1 MKRTIRKVLCLL
13 LLLLLFP
20 MQTRGAVESETTA
33 QSEKLRLD
41 NENRYEGMEKAYQDG
56 YEPEVSGESVSVILP
71 LMWNGKNE
79 VDTITASLDQGDQNT
94 APFIFQNY
102 QKTFKKT
109 EEKINDTEATK
120 IEGTLKKDVLQ
131 KVLAESGMTETAAAM
146 GVTEEQLADNVNAI
160 MDAIRKAKPA
170 SAKGQY
176 FRSVTL
182 ASTMGPGVKLST
194 AKYA

>member
-79 VDTITASLDQGDQNT
+79 VDTITSSLGSEYSTIYISELSED
-94 APFIFQNY
+94 I
-102 QKTFKKT
+102 QK
-109 EEKINDTEATK
+109 D
-120 IEGTLKKDVLQ
+120 G
-131 KVLAESGMTETAAAM
+131 
-146 GVTEEQLADNVNAI
+146 
-160 MDAIRKAKPA
+160 RKN
-170 SAKGQY
+170 Q
-176 FRSVTL
+176 
-182 ASTMGPGVKLST
+182 
-194 AKYA
+194 

>member
-79 VDTITASLDQGDQNT
+79 VDTITARW
-94 APFIFQNY
+94 
-102 QKTFKKT
+102 
-109 EEKINDTEATK
+109 
-120 IEGTLKKDVLQ
+120 
-131 KVLAESGMTETAAAM
+131 
-146 GVTEEQLADNVNAI
+146 
-160 MDAIRKAKPA
+160 IREIRI
-170 SAKGQY
+170 QHHLY
-176 FRSVTL
+176 FRIIRRHSKKRKKK
-182 ASTMGPGVKLST
+182 SMIPIRRE
-194 AKYA
+194 KYF

>member
-94 APFIFQNY
+94 AP
-102 QKTFKKT
+102 
-109 EEKINDTEATK
+109 
-120 IEGTLKKDVLQ
+120 L
-131 KVLAESGMTETAAAM
+131 
-146 GVTEEQLADNVNAI
+146 
-160 MDAIRKAKPA
+160 
-170 SAKGQY
+170 Y
-176 FRSVTL
+176 FRIIRRHSKKRKKK
-182 ASTMGPGVKLST
+182 SMIPIRRE
-194 AKYA
+194 KYF

>member
-1 MKRTIRKVLCLL
+1 M
-13 LLLLLFP
+13 
-20 MQTRGAVESETTA
+20 ESETTA

-102 QKTFKKT
+102 QKTFKKRKKKSMIPIRR
-109 EEKINDTEATK
+109 EK
-120 IEGTLKKDVLQ
+120 
-131 KVLAESGMTETAAAM
+131 
-146 GVTEEQLADNVNAI
+146 
-160 MDAIRKAKPA
+160 
-170 SAKGQY
+170 Y
-176 FRSVTL
+176 F
-182 ASTMGPGVKLST
+182 
-194 AKYA
+194 

>member
-79 VDTITASLDQGDQNT
+79 VDTITASLDQ
-94 APFIFQNY
+94 
-102 QKTFKKT
+102 
-109 EEKINDTEATK
+109 E
-120 IEGTLKKDVLQ
+120 
-131 KVLAESGMTETAAAM
+131 
-146 GVTEEQLADNVNAI
+146 
-160 MDAIRKAKPA
+160 IRI
-170 SAKGQY
+170 QHHLY
-176 FRSVTL
+176 FRIIRRHSKKRKKK
-182 ASTMGPGVKLST
+182 SMIPIRRE
-194 AKYA
+194 KYF

>member
-109 EEKINDTEATK
+109 EEKSMIP
-120 IEGTLKKDVLQ
+120 
-131 KVLAESGMTETAAAM
+131 
-146 GVTEEQLADNVNAI
+146 
-160 MDAIRKAKPA
+160 IRREK
-170 SAKGQY
+170 Y
-176 FRSVTL
+176 F
-182 ASTMGPGVKLST
+182 
-194 AKYA
+194 

>member
-71 LMWNGKNE
+71 L
-79 VDTITASLDQGDQNT
+79 
-94 APFIFQNY
+94 
-102 QKTFKKT
+102 
-109 EEKINDTEATK
+109 
-120 IEGTLKKDVLQ
+120 
-131 KVLAESGMTETAAAM
+131 
-146 GVTEEQLADNVNAI
+146 
-160 MDAIRKAKPA
+160 IRI
-170 SAKGQY
+170 QHHLY
-176 FRSVTL
+176 FRIIRRHSKKRKKK
-182 ASTMGPGVKLST
+182 SMIPIRRE
-194 AKYA
+194 KYF

>member
-109 EEKINDTEATK
+109 EEKINWTNEWGKKYPILLTYQGKVNIPNYAYRIK
-120 IEGTLKKDVLQ
+120 IMLDELEQEYKFNAQDAMLVFKDILYNVW
-131 KVLAESGMTETAAAM
+131 KERSGS
-146 GVTEEQLADNVNAI
+146 
-160 MDAIRKAKPA
+160 R
-170 SAKGQY
+170 
-176 FRSVTL
+176 
-182 ASTMGPGVKLST
+182 
-194 AKYA
+194 

>member
-79 VDTITASLDQGDQNT
+79 VDTITASFWREICQARRIHHQVVYSTPDVIKLRKSVRRRYLNFVIVEMVI
-94 APFIFQNY
+94 AVHAIFR
-102 QKTFKKT
+102 
-109 EEKINDTEATK
+109 KINQNK
-120 IEGTLKKDVLQ
+120 IVFQ
-131 KVLAESGMTETAAAM
+131 
-146 GVTEEQLADNVNAI
+146 
-160 MDAIRKAKPA
+160 
-170 SAKGQY
+170 
-176 FRSVTL
+176 
-182 ASTMGPGVKLST
+182 
-194 AKYA
+194 

>member
-109 EEKINDTEATK
+109 EEKINDTDQTREVFLIK
-120 IEGTLKKDVLQ
+120 FVLKLKSDRKNGAYPVLYT
-131 KVLAESGMTETAAAM
+131 V
-146 GVTEEQLADNVNAI
+146 
-160 MDAIRKAKPA
+160 
-170 SAKGQY
+170 
-176 FRSVTL
+176 
-182 ASTMGPGVKLST
+182 
-194 AKYA
+194 

>member
-79 VDTITASLDQGDQNT
+79 DGYNNCIAGSGRSEYSTIYISELSED
-94 APFIFQNY
+94 I
-102 QKTFKKT
+102 QK
-109 EEKINDTEATK
+109 N
-120 IEGTLKKDVLQ
+120 G
-131 KVLAESGMTETAAAM
+131 
-146 GVTEEQLADNVNAI
+146 
-160 MDAIRKAKPA
+160 RKN
-170 SAKGQY
+170 Q
-176 FRSVTL
+176 
-182 ASTMGPGVKLST
+182 
-194 AKYA
+194 